1 MAIEYIDGI
10 RLYRSITAGLRR
22 VVSRQEYLN
31 KINVFPVPD
40 GDTGT
45 NMAYTLTSIEEGIQ
59 NNAYSDIKKM
69 SMAIADSALDGARGN
84 SGAILAQFFV
94 GFADGIKDIEKLN
107 AIEFSKAISH
117 AKDYS
122 YDALTKPREGTIL
135 SVIRV
140 WSDSLE
146 SSSKNSND
154 FLKILSSGLID
165 AQKAL
170 EDTPKQLEVLA

>member
-107 AIEFSKAISH
+107 AIEFSEAISH

-135 SVIRV
+135 SCLLYTSPSPR
-140 WSDSLE
+140 DS
-146 SSSKNSND
+146 
-154 FLKILSSGLID
+154 
-165 AQKAL
+165 
-170 EDTPKQLEVLA
+170 

>member
-84 SGAILAQFFV
+84 SGAILAQFFQ
-94 GFADGIKDIEKLN
+94 
-107 AIEFSKAISH
+107 STS
-117 AKDYS
+117 
-122 YDALTKPREGTIL
+122 TKK
-135 SVIRV
+135 SC
-140 WSDSLE
+140 
-146 SSSKNSND
+146 
-154 FLKILSSGLID
+154 
-165 AQKAL
+165 
-170 EDTPKQLEVLA
+170 